1 MELVK
6 MIFNEIYSVYYKS
19 VALILNYIING
30 GKSIDEIEKIVN
42 DNAFKESFLTI
53 IPALEDEKWQL
64 VNSSFKTRI
73 KNSPNIPLT
82 LLEKRWL
89 KAISLDKRVKLFD
102 IDFSF
107 LEDVEP
113 LFTEDDYYIYDKYG
127 DGDPYSDEN
136 YINTFKVLLKAIK
149 NETCVKIRTL
159 SRKGNDIF
167 VKCYPEKLEYSEK
180 DDKFRVIISGSR
192 FMDTINISRIISCK
206 ECDNSFLVKEYRY
219 LDKKTYNEMSLMIT
233 DERNA
238 LERCML
244 HFAHFE
250 KQVERVSEDKYLAKI
265 KYRKDDEAELVIRV
279 LAFGP
284 LIEVIEPKEFRDL
297 IKEKLIKQMNCNII

>member
-1 MELVK
+1 

-19 VALILNYIING
+19 VALILSYIING
-30 GKSIDEIEKIVN
+30 GKSIETIEEIVN
-42 DNAFKESFLTI
+42 DNAFRESFLTI

-64 VNSSFKTRI
+64 VNSNFKTRI
-73 KNSPNIPLT
+73 KNNPTIPLT

-107 LEDVEP
+107 LEDIVP

-136 YINTFKVLLKAIK
+136 YIKTFRVLLKAIK
-149 NETCVKIRTL
+149 NGTCAKIRTL

-167 VKCYPEKLEYSEK
+167 VKCYPKKIEYSEK
-180 DDKFRVIISGSR
+180 DDKFRVIISGSH

-206 ECDNSFLVKEYRY
+206 ECDSDFLAKEYNF

-233 DERNA
+233 DERSA

-250 KQVERVSEDKYLAKI
+250 KQVERVSEDKYLTKI

-284 LIEVIEPKEFRDL
+284 LIEVIEPSEFRDL
-297 IKEKLIKQMNCNII
+297 IREKLIKQMNCNII

>member
-1 MELVK
+1 

-30 GKSIDEIEKIVN
+30 GKSVKKIEEIVN
-42 DNAFKESFLTI
+42 YNAFKESFLTI
-53 IPALEDEKWQL
+53 IPSLEDEKWQL
-64 VNSSFKTRI
+64 VNSSFETKI

-107 LEDVEP
+107 LEDIEP

-149 NETCVKIRTL
+149 NDACVKIRIV

-167 VKCYPEKLEYSEK
+167 LKCYPKKIEYSEK
-180 DDKFRVIISGSR
+180 DDKFRVIVSGSR
-192 FMDTINISRIISCK
+192 FMDTVNISRIVSCK
-206 ECDNSFLVKEYRY
+206 EYDSNFLAKEYKY
-219 LDKKTYNEMSLMIT
+219 SDKKTYSEMSLMIT

-250 KQVERVSEDKYLAKI
+250 KQVERVSDDKYLAKI

-284 LIEVIEPKEFRDL
+284 LIEVVEPKEFRDL

>member
-1 MELVK
+1 

-30 GKSIDEIEKIVN
+30 GKSIEQIEKIVN

-64 VNSSFKTRI
+64 VNSNFKTRI

-136 YINTFKVLLKAIK
+136 YINTFKVLLKVIK

-167 VKCYPEKLEYSEK
+167 VKCYPKKIEYSEK
-180 DDKFRVIISGSR
+180 DDKFRVIVSGSR

-206 ECDNSFLVKEYRY
+206 ECCSNVIAKEYKY

-284 LIEVIEPKEFRDL
+284 LIEVTGPSEFRDL

>member
-1 MELVK
+1 

-30 GKSIDEIEKIVN
+30 GKSIKRMEEIVN
-42 DNAFKESFLTI
+42 DNAFKESFLII
-53 IPALEDEKWQL
+53 IPSLKEEKWQL
-64 VNSSFKTRI
+64 VNSNFETKI

-102 IDFSF
+102 IDFPF
-107 LEDVEP
+107 LKDTEP

-149 NETCVKIRTL
+149 NDACVKIRIV

-167 VKCYPEKLEYSEK
+167 LKCYPRKIEYSEK
-180 DDKFRVIISGSR
+180 DDKFRVIVSGSR

-206 ECDNSFLVKEYRY
+206 ECDNNFLAKEYKY
-219 LDKKTYNEMSLMIT
+219 SNEKTYNEMSLMIT

-250 KQVERVSEDKYLAKI
+250 KQVERVSDDKYLAKI

-284 LIEVIEPKEFRDL
+284 LIEVVEPKEFRDL